1 MSKLTITQWG
11 VSDRPREKYL
21 SNGFSHLSDAELIAI
36 LLRNGSSN
44 ESAVE
49 LAKSILNKHDN
60 SLNKI
65 ADLSVK
71 QLTQFNGVGHV
82 KAITLLTAFEL
93 GRRRTVEKIKDQDR
107 ILSPQ
112 DLCHYMQDKNGFKP
126 HEEFW
131 AIYVNQNSNIL
142 GSQMIGQGGL
152 TATSVDI
159 RLIIKTALE
168 LSATGLFV
176 CHNHPS
182 GQLKPSQAD
191 KTLTQQLKE
200 ATNLLNIQL
209 LDHVIVY
216 KDSCYSFFEEDIL

>member
-1 MSKLTITQWG
+1 M
-11 VSDRPREKYL
+11 
-21 SNGFSHLSDAELIAI
+21 
-36 LLRNGSSN
+36 
-44 ESAVE
+44 
-49 LAKSILNKHDN
+49 
-60 SLNKI
+60 
-65 ADLSVK
+65 
-71 QLTQFNGVGHV
+71 GHV

-112 DLCHYMQDKNGFKP
+112 DLCHFMQDKNGFKP

-159 RLIIKTALE
+159 RLIIKMALE

>member
-36 LLRNGSSN
+36 LLRNGSSS

-71 QLTQFNGVGHV
+71 QLTQFNGVGQV

-112 DLCHYMQDKNGFKP
+112 DLCHFMQDKNGFKP

-131 AIYVNQNSNIL
+131 AIFVNQNSNIL
-142 GSQMIGQGGL
+142 GSQLIGQGGL

>member
-36 LLRNGSSN
+36 LLRNGSSS

-49 LAKSILNKHDN
+49 LSKSILNKYDN

-112 DLCHYMQDKNGFKP
+112 DLCHFMQDKNGFKP

-159 RLIIKTALE
+159 RLIIKMALE

>member
-1 MSKLTITQWG
+1 MSKLTISQWG

-21 SNGFSHLSDAELIAI
+21 TNGFSHLSDAELLAI
-36 LLRNGSSN
+36 LLRNGSAQ

-49 LAKSILNKHDN
+49 LAKTILASCNQ
-60 SLNKI
+60 SLNKV

-71 QLTQFNGVGHV
+71 QLSEFKGIGKV

-93 GRRRTVEKIKDQDR
+93 GKRRTVEKVKEQDK
-107 ILSPQ
+107 ILSPN
-112 DLCHYMQDKNGFKP
+112 DLTHFMQDKNANQP

-131 AIYVNQNSNIL
+131 AIFVNQNSNIL
-142 GSQMIGQGGL
+142 GTSIIGKGGL
-152 TATSVDI
+152 TATSVDV
-159 RLIIKTALE
+159 RIIMKRALE
-168 LSATGLFV
+168 LSATGMFV

-191 KTLTQQLKE
+191 KVLTQQLKE
-200 ATNLLNIQL
+200 AATLLNIQL

-216 KDSCYSFFEEDIL
+216 KDRFYSFFEEDIL

>member
-36 LLRNGSSN
+36 LLRNGSSS

-131 AIYVNQNSNIL
+131 AIFVNQNSNIL
-142 GSQMIGQGGL
+142 GSQLIGQGGL

>member
-49 LAKSILNKHDN
+49 LSKSILNKHDN

-112 DLCHYMQDKNGFKP
+112 DLCHFMQDKNGFKP

>member
-21 SNGFSHLSDAELIAI
+21 SNGFSHLSDAELLAI
-36 LLRNGSSN
+36 LLRNGSSG

-49 LAKSILNKHDN
+49 LAKSILNKHNN

-71 QLTQFNGVGHV
+71 QLTQFNGVGQV

-112 DLCHYMQDKNGFKP
+112 DLCQFMQDKNGFKP

-131 AIYVNQNSNIL
+131 TIFVNQNSNIL
-142 GSQMIGQGGL
+142 GSQLIGQGGL
-152 TATSVDI
+152 TATSVDV

-168 LSATGLFV
+168 LSATGMFV

-200 ATNLLNIQL
+200 AATLLNIQL
-209 LDHVIVY
+209 LDHVIVF
-216 KDSCYSFFEEDIL
+216 KDSFYSFFEEDIL